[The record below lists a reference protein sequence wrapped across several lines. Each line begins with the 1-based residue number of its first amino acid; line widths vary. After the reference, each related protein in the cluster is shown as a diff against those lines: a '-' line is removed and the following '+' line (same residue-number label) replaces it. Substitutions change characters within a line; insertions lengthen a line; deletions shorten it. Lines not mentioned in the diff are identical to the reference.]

1 MLRKN
6 RNNRVTIRTP
16 ATCHGAIPD
25 LSPGRYWHSL
35 ASMDYTLIMC
45 GGMDSKKTSSSFS
58 LHFKVFLVGNGAHQ
72 SSCYCLETDM
82 ANATWNSMR
91 VCWLRE
97 GLNRKKMS
105 VKFHTFSPVL
115 QSVNCSQNLSK
126 MEIPNIFIVRCSW
139 MEIDVWR
146 KLVRDS
152 LLEIFVKLLLRL
164 KS

>member
-1 MLRKN
+1 MEFNAGMLAK
-6 RNNRVTIRTP
+6 
-16 ATCHGAIPD
+16 
-25 LSPGRYWHSL
+25 GRS
-35 ASMDYTLIMC
+35 
-45 GGMDSKKTSSSFS
+45 
-58 LHFKVFLVGNGAHQ
+58 Q
-72 SSCYCLETDM
+72 S
-82 ANATWNSMR
+82 
-91 VCWLRE
+91 
-97 GLNRKKMS
+97 KKMS